1 MSLFE
6 RKARTVRPH
15 DTGATPVPPSFPP
28 SSAPARTP
36 DAVDPALDTDLARA
50 LQALQLLEDPPEPV
64 RRVGRPSLVSSPL
77 SPRVP

>member
-28 SSAPARTP
+28 SFAPARTP